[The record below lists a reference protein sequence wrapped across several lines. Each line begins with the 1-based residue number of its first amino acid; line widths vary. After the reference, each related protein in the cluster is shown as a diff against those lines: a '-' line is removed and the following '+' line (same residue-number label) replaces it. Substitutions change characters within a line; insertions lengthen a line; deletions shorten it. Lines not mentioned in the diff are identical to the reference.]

1 MNKDLFV
8 NGEKFISARRAAQE
22 VGYAEDYVG
31 QLCRDGKLPSRM
43 VGRSWYVSRKAILAH
58 KKGGSKK
65 FTSAKVTL
73 EQTSALG
80 SKDLFFNGER
90 FISSARAAKAV
101 GYAND
106 YIGQLCRSG
115 ALDCKMVGRSWYVS
129 KKAILAHKKGGSK
142 ISTPRKKVSVA
153 TVRTPKSFENFT
165 ETVVA
170 ENIFTPEKETITYK
184 KSAVV
189 ALPTLEK
196 EVAVPKHWQ
205 FMSGAVVIFITAF
218 VILTTGFSWLSYV
231 SPTVADSV
239 NIKVADA
246 SDATVN
252 SLTATAVN
260 AESFV
265 SFLISGVEEKFA
277 VIFGSKQAVQ
287 TGSQASSFSPNG
299 IVAIPDNARHA
310 EDVANIRNNFSDPV
324 DVTFDQSGQ
333 SGVITPEFRDA
344 SETQNYTF
352 VMVPVAKTK

>member
-1 MNKDLFV
+1 M

-58 KKGGSKK
+58 KKGGPKK
-65 FTSAKVTL
+65 LASAKIAL
-73 EQTSALG
+73 DKTSALG

-90 FISSARAAKAV
+90 FISSTRAAKAV

-115 ALDCKMVGRSWYVS
+115 ALDCRMVGRSWYVS
-129 KKAILAHKKGGSK
+129 KKAILAHKKGGPRIAS
-142 ISTPRKKVSVA
+142 PRKKVISISPRALKPV
-153 TVRTPKSFENFT
+153 TSRSEEVS
-165 ETVVA
+165 A
-170 ENIFTPEKETITYK
+170 ENIFLPETEAFTYK
-184 KSAVV
+184 KSVAAV
-189 ALPTLEK
+189 LPTLEK
-196 EVAVPKHWQ
+196 EVTVPKRWQ
-205 FMSGAVVIFITAF
+205 VMSSVVVVFITTF
-218 VILTTGFSWLSYV
+218 IILTTGSSWLAYI
-231 SPTVADSV
+231 SPVTSVSV
-239 NIKVADA
+239 NIKVANV
-246 SDATVN
+246 SDAAAN

-265 SFLISGVEEKFA
+265 SFLLSGVEAKFA
-277 VIFGSKQAVQ
+277 VLFGNKQIAQ
-287 TGSQASSFSPNG
+287 TDNQVGSQFSPNG

-324 DVTFDQSGQ
+324 SVTLDQSGQ
-333 SGVITPEFRDA
+333 SGIITPEFRDA
-344 SETQNYTF
+344 SGTQNYTF